1 MSVGHSRHTS
11 CQVIHGKAQYEV
23 ELCFRD
29 GDRLTIH
36 VHPDQRVTAFA
47 PSDQPLDRVLG
58 RIQARAGWI
67 AAKVR
72 HFEQFKPLPVP
83 RRFVSGETLLYLG
96 RQYRLRVRT
105 AERDHARMKGQFLCV
120 EAGNP
125 SDTPRIKRL
134 VQAWFRH
141 RAEAVLTERVL
152 RNVERTQ
159 SLRLP
164 APIVRLRRMA
174 TRWGSCTAGGTILLH
189 PDLIMVPSQCI
200 DYVITHELC
209 HRKVLGHDRRFYAL
223 LDRYMP
229 DWQRRKTR
237 LEQFNIP
244 VDVKH

>member
-1 MSVGHSRHTS
+1 MSVGHSRQGSVRVT
-11 CQVIHGKAQYEV
+11 HGKAHFDV
-23 ELCFRD
+23 DLSFRD

-47 PSDQPLDRVLG
+47 PFDQPLDRVFG

-105 AERDHARMKGQFLCV
+105 AKQELVRLNGQFLWV
-120 EAGNP
+120 EAVNP
-125 SDTPRIKRL
+125 SSTARVKKL
-134 VQAWFRH
+134 VQSWLRQ
-141 RAEAVLTERVL
+141 RAEIVLTDRVL
-152 RNVERTQ
+152 RNIERTK

-164 APIVRLRRMA
+164 PPQTRLRRMG
-174 TRWGSCTAGGTILLH
+174 TRWGSCTAAGTILLH

-223 LDRYMP
+223 LDRYLP
-229 DWQRRKTR
+229 DWRRRKAR
-237 LEQFNIP
+237 LEQFVIP
-244 VDVKH
+244 D

>member
-1 MSVGHSRHTS
+1 MSVGHSVQRS
-11 CQVIHGKAQYEV
+11 CQVTHGKTQYEV

-36 VHPDQRVTAFA
+36 VYPDQRVTAFA

-96 RQYRLRVRT
+96 RQYRLRVRA
-105 AERDHARMKGQFLCV
+105 AERDYARMNGQFLCV
-120 EAGNP
+120 DVVDS
-125 SDTPRIKRL
+125 SDTARTKKL

-141 RAEAVLTERVL
+141 RAEIVLTERVL
-152 RNVERTQ
+152 RNTERTK

-164 APIVRLRRMA
+164 APKMRLRRMA
-174 TRWGSCTAGGTILLH
+174 TRWGSCTAAGTILLH

-223 LDRYMP
+223 LDRYLP
-229 DWQRRKTR
+229 DWRRRKAR
-237 LEQFNIP
+237 LEQFVIP
-244 VDVKH
+244 DYD